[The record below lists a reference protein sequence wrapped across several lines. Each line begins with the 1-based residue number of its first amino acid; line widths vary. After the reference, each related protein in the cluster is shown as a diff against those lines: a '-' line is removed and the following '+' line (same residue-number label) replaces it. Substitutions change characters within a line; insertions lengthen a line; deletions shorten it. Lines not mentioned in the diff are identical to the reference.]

1 MSITSPTADPEI
13 DAQGTPTSRRER
25 PLITEEVDRPLDDK
39 SDICGGGHHGDS
51 PTVKTIEEKEQE
63 HKHKVEVYKNVIGGI
78 LIAVCFGIIVIFSI
92 LDALCEI
99 DSTLFAGAFEFAKT
113 IATAI
118 IGYLFATNAKK

>member
-51 PTVKTIEEKEQE
+51 PTVKTIEAKEQE
-63 HKHKVEVYKNVIGGI
+63 HKHKVEDDKKVIGGI
-78 LIAVCFGIIVIFSI
+78 LRAVCFGIIAVSYTHLDVYKRQPSGRLSAGI
-92 LDALCEI
+92 LA
-99 DSTLFAGAFEFAKT
+99 SAAKG
-113 IATAI
+113 I
-118 IGYLFATNAKK
+118 